1 VSSKHS
7 VWINLSF
14 DLFIFV
20 LSLFHTVF
28 GVQLRVS
35 AFINVPIG
43 KNKNS
48 NIVASQKQCHFH
60 FHVLYL
66 LKYFQRNMHILEL
79 TLQFVN
85 LLQALYHRVSTL
97 IIQKIT
103 GKHIR
108 IKDDDYRFN

>member
-7 VWINLSF
+7 IWINLSF

-20 LSLFHTVF
+20 LSLFHAVF

-48 NIVASQKQCHFH
+48 NIVASKKQCH